1 MTKFVQRCLQE
12 MHKFQYCMEVRVEEG
27 KVEPGNAANR
37 RLGTA
42 GGTVSSPG
50 RERGAAP
57 ALFGRED

>member
-1 MTKFVQRCLQE
+1 

-42 GGTVSSPG
+42 GGTVSSSG